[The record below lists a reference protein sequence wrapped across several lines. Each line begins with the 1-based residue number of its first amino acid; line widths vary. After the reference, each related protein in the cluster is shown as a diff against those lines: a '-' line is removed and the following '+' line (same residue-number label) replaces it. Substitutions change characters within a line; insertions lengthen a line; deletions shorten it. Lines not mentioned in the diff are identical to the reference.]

1 MENQQRFNFK
11 LRITLEHNFV
21 YKLNLSPPYGRFN
34 NEKKFILRSE
44 NSYIYYMYRLMV
56 LSKVKTSSTNK
67 KLVFISQGEAQDS
80 KGKGASGKRDA
91 GT

>member
-1 MENQQRFNFK
+1 
-11 LRITLEHNFV
+11 
-21 YKLNLSPPYGRFN
+21 
-34 NEKKFILRSE
+34 
-44 NSYIYYMYRLMV
+44 MYRLMV
-56 LSKVKTSSTNK
+56 LSKVTTSSTKK